1 MVLRGIYEND
11 SCQIFS
17 QNNSNDQSFLLW
29 HSGQQKKIRF
39 DENSFFQIE
48 SLMNL
53 TIVKKM
59 TFGACQQR
67 ISSRTD
73 KSSWIDWSDIVVDL

>member
-1 MVLRGIYEND
+1 MVLRGIFEND

-39 DENSFFQIE
+39 DENSFFQIDTCITNWKSYE
-48 SLMNL
+48 FNDSEKNDIWCLSAKDIL
-53 TIVKKM
+53 TH
-59 TFGACQQR
+59 R
-67 ISSRTD
+67 
-73 KSSWIDWSDIVVDL
+73 